1 MLVVR
6 PIGASSERFILAVF
20 LGRYSKLVLHELIP
34 ILVEMIF
41 QQSVFFVI
49 LNTYL
54 QKQSMISIK
63 IFILLNSKYS
73 VNILS
78 YQRKEGKMQMKPK
91 KEELFFI
98 YFLAI
103 CTLDCCNLSMTQCL
117 FSALV
122 KNPNPNLKLLN
133 PFSIFFCLRIRN
145 FPSGILFL
153 FLL

>member
-1 MLVVR
+1 MV
-6 PIGASSERFILAVF
+6 FIFHYYKL
-20 LGRYSKLVLHELIP
+20 SKR
-34 ILVEMIF
+34 
-41 QQSVFFVI
+41 FVI
-49 LNTYL
+49 LYTYL

-63 IFILLNSKYS
+63 ISILLNSKYS

-117 FSALV
+117 SSALV
-122 KNPNPNLKLLN
+122 KNLNPNLKLLN
-133 PFSIFFCLRIRN
+133 PFSIYFCLRIRN

>member
-1 MLVVR
+1 MCR
-6 PIGASSERFILAVF
+6 GKNWKWFSSFVITNCQNVF
-20 LGRYSKLVLHELIP
+20 LL
-34 ILVEMIF
+34 
-41 QQSVFFVI
+41 SVFFVI

-63 IFILLNSKYS
+63 IFILLNSKHS

-133 PFSIFFCLRIRN
+133 PFSIFFVSEFAIFQAEYYFYFFYDIFCIFYICICYGLQK
-145 FPSGILFL
+145 FL
-153 FLL
+153 